1 MNKTYVYYNMNN
13 YQLLTLIDRAKESRE
28 ALLDAKTFVETQ
40 IESKKQSLLKLKSY
54 SYRRIKLL
62 KEKEEL
68 EQILAHINR
77 LLEDKK

>member
-13 YQLLTLIDRAKESRE
+13 YQLLTLIDKAKESLE
-28 ALLDAKTFVETQ
+28 ALLDAKTFVENQ
-40 IESKKQSLLKLKSY
+40 IENKKQSLLKLKSY
-54 SYRRIKLL
+54 SYRRIKLT